1 MDPAER
7 ITTEEAMMHPY
18 FDGVREQYEKEE
30 TERRKPLNSAIDTK
44 RESALLKKNILNDKN
59 TNARQEN
66 TE

>member
-18 FDGVREQYEKEE
+18 FDGVREQYEKED

-44 RESALLKKNILNDKN
+44 RESALLKQTEKHI
-59 TNARQEN
+59 NARQEN
-66 TE
+66 TD